1 MGSVRSL
8 VSEHR
13 SRPASRAAECSTAKM
28 PVAGRLCARFQG
40 FQGWS
45 PAGPGGRL
53 DTDSRLFAKLLDSP
67 SLTKTDQCRLRE
79 ARSRLEGSSPPTGH
93 RRRRGHPSP
102 RGPPDPAQFG
112 STAGLSSSGRPN
124 PASGCFVA
132 SGAALG
138 APPGPLEDEP
148 PVPRLDPPNELGPA
162 VCQEPFHI
170 PARMPAQA
178 VLDRREFCDRVELR
192 LEVIIGRTSLVCHA
206 ENLSPARLQSRHR
219 EPVRAARTMQP
230 ANGSERRDRLR
241 HAASVH

>member
-1 MGSVRSL
+1 M
-8 VSEHR
+8 SEHR

-28 PVAGRLCARFQG
+28 PLAGRFCAPFQG
-40 FQGWS
+40 FRGWS
-45 PAGPGGRL
+45 SGGPGGRL
-53 DTDSRLFAKLLDSP
+53 GMDSRLFAKLLDSP

-112 STAGLSSSGRPN
+112 STAGLSSSESPYRT
-124 PASGCFVA
+124 SGCFAA

-138 APPGPLEDEP
+138 APPGSLEDEP
-148 PVPRLDPPNELGPA
+148 PVPSLDPPNELGPA

-192 LEVIIGRTSLVCHA
+192 LEVIIGRTSLACH
-206 ENLSPARLQSRHR
+206 ERNLPPEGLQARHR
-219 EPVRAARTMQP
+219 VADMRALLDSIEVQP
-230 ANGSERRDRLR
+230 KRFHRL
-241 HAASVH
+241 H